1 MSNQLL
7 SVVDAIDTLVA
18 AYNQEVAEFDQMVE
32 NEQQLQIQ
40 NDKLTALVKDYE
52 QDAAVVLKNAKS
64 ADQQLAQAQ
73 RERDQALAKVKD
85 LTITLTA
92 YKEIAGTPKKLR
104 DKIKSYKD
112 KLESQRLATEQQK
125 RLYQSERKTTA
136 QLKTEI
142 SELKNRL
149 AAADIVQIYRGD
161 TDIVQTYPYHIGGMV
176 EGHDARQTP
185 LLYLHQSGRGG
196 LIILNKD
203 DEAELVEAPKGGL
216 RPKKDTLELCG
227 NWLRRVKANNWDLTA
242 TDLLTLSNEDEQ
254 L

>member
-1 MSNQLL
+1 MSNHPL
-7 SVVDAIDTLVA
+7 SVVDAIENLVA

-32 NEQQLQIQ
+32 NEEQLQIQ

-52 QDAAVVLKNAKS
+52 QGAAVVLKNAKS
-64 ADQQLAQAQ
+64 ADQQLAQAN

-136 QLKTEI
+136 LLKTEI

-216 RPKKDTLELCG
+216 RPKKDTLEHCG
-227 NWLRRVKANNWDLTA
+227 NWLRRVKANNWELTA

>member
-1 MSNQLL
+1 MSNHPL
-7 SVVDAIDTLVA
+7 SVVDAIDNLVA

-32 NEQQLQIQ
+32 NEQQLQVQ

-52 QDAAVVLKNAKS
+52 QGAAVVLKNAKN

-112 KLESQRLATEQQK
+112 RLEGQRLATEQQK

-227 NWLRRVKANNWDLTA
+227 NWLRRVKANNWELTA

>member
-1 MSNQLL
+1 MANQPL
-7 SVVDAIDTLVA
+7 SVVDAIDTLVT
-18 AYNQEVAEFDQMVE
+18 AYNQEVAEFDQLVTDAD
-32 NEQQLQIQ
+32 QLQEQ
-40 NDKLTALVKDYE
+40 NDKLTTLVKDYE
-52 QDAAVVLKNAKS
+52 QGAAVLLKNLENA
-64 ADQQLAQAQ
+64 QIELAQAN
-73 RERDQALAKVKD
+73 RERDQALTKNQDAN
-85 LTITLTA
+85 ITLA
-92 YKEIAGTPKKLR
+92 AFKEIAGTPKKLR
-104 DKIKSYKD
+104 DKIKSYKER
-112 KLESQRLATEQQK
+112 LESQRLAAEQQK
-125 RLYQSERKTTA
+125 RQYQSERKITA

-149 AAADIVQIYRGD
+149 AAADIVQIYRGEA
-161 TDIVQTYPYHIGGMV
+161 DIIQTYPYHIGGMV

-216 RPKKDTLELCG
+216 RPKKATLELCG
-227 NWLRRVKANNWDLTA
+227 NWLRRVKANNWELTA

>member
-1 MSNQLL
+1 MSNHPL
-7 SVVDAIDTLVA
+7 SVVDAIDNLVA

-32 NEQQLQIQ
+32 NEEQLQIQ

-52 QDAAVVLKNAKS
+52 QGAAVVLKNAKN
-64 ADQQLAQAQ
+64 ADQQLSQAQ

-104 DKIKSYKD
+104 DRIKSYKD

-125 RLYQSERKTTA
+125 RLYHSERKTTA

-216 RPKKDTLELCG
+216 RPKKATLELCG
-227 NWLRRVKANNWDLTA
+227 NWLRRVKANNWELTA